1 MLEITDVTQMYP
13 YIIMFK
19 NITCVSMQ
27 TIHSSSSLNV
37 ADGNSDLGGADGENS
52 ISGGA
57 DGIGKL
63 FNVFINIS
71 WSSGLFTPI

>member
-1 MLEITDVTQMYP
+1 
-13 YIIMFK
+13 MFK

-27 TIHSSSSLNV
+27 TIHSNSSLNV
-37 ADGNSDLGGADGENS
+37 ADSNLNLGGADGEISISSGADGENS
-52 ISGGA
+52 ISSGA
-57 DGIGKL
+57 DGVGKL